1 MCPLGA
7 CSQRVHPQKRPS
19 FLLRGVL
26 HACGIAG
33 RRGRLL
39 PCLLGALR
47 HDALVPVRKFALD
60 VCQCLRSTR
69 GPSPVHA
76 ADMTS
81 EVSCLQEDEEAAAA

>member
-33 RRGRLL
+33 RGGRLL

-47 HDALVPVRKFALD
+47 HDALVLFGSLPWMY
-60 VCQCLRSTR
+60 
-69 GPSPVHA
+69 
-76 ADMTS
+76 DMTS

>member
-47 HDALVPVRKFALD
+47 HDALVLFGSLPWMYANACVLHAGLA
-60 VCQCLRSTR
+60 RSMQQT
-69 GPSPVHA
+69 
-76 ADMTS
+76 
-81 EVSCLQEDEEAAAA
+81 